1 MIVSVTTHTLCNYSY
16 FISHKHTLLPRPPV
30 FQGSRVWC
38 GVVWMVE
45 ISGCSVQD
53 AAWLME
59 ILVVSVV
66 SKEMGVK
73 SPLDLGRTF

>member
-1 MIVSVTTHTLCNYSY
+1 
-16 FISHKHTLLPRPPV
+16 
-30 FQGSRVWC
+30 
-38 GVVWMVE
+38 MVE

-59 ILVVSVV
+59 IPVVSVV
-66 SKEMGVK
+66 SRERGVK